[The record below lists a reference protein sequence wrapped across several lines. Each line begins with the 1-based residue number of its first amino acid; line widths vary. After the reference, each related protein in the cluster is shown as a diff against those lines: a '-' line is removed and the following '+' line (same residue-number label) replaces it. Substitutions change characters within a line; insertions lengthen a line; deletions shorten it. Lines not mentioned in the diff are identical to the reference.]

1 MAGVP
6 RQPAGP
12 FSQPQRQGGRTL
24 LGVVEGEALRGGR
37 RRKPALE
44 NGDTQPDG
52 DAAFLPPPGHR
63 VCQRETKG
71 SRVRAAAAGI
81 KA

>member
-1 MAGVP
+1 M
-6 RQPAGP
+6 
-12 FSQPQRQGGRTL
+12 
-24 LGVVEGEALRGGR
+24 RGGR

-71 SRVRAAAAGI
+71 SRVRAAAAAGI